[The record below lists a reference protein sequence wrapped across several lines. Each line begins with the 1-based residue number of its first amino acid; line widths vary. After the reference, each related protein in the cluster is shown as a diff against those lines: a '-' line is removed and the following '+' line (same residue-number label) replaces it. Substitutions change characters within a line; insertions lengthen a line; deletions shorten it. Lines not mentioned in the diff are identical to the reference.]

1 MKKEIHELY
10 QLNQT
15 VLSDKKKCIFGT
27 GMHASQTFV
36 DLSAQGVMID
46 FFVDK
51 NVGDSQASYLGLPL
65 IKEEDLKGLD
75 VSVIIASTAWK
86 EIADRLIRRGVT
98 DLYVDLRRYGEV
110 EVQDGYLYSVGKFSM
125 RADTL
130 YILCPAGVG
139 DTLYVAAYAKAV
151 KKIHP
156 DMVKAC
162 LVTKESHACI
172 ADFFDGVDE
181 VIASDLLARQLDLY
195 SIATKTWY
203 LKNYIYGHFKKNLC
217 QTFDREYTEN
227 NTLSILSYYKKNIL
241 KIPEDSALDPFSY
254 KFKNSDGIGRTEKMR
269 NNPFVILMPYANTA
283 RMLPLKLWEKL
294 AAFFTEKEYIV
305 YTNVKDESER
315 PIAGTAALCENIYHM
330 VGICQESKLVI
341 SIRNGMCDVL
351 AMSKTPLLIL
361 DTDQEFYEKWN
372 TKQFSSTSIHIR
384 CFGKT
389 QEEMEEDLFDY
400 IKNINSG
407 KL

>member
-1 MKKEIHELY
+1 MKKEIQELY
-10 QLNQT
+10 QLNQAL
-15 VLSDKKKCIFGT
+15 LSDKKKCILGT

-36 DLSAQGVMID
+36 DLSVQGVTID

-51 NVGDSQASYLGLPL
+51 SIKDSQASYLGLPL
-65 IKEEDLKGLD
+65 IREEDLKGLD

-86 EIADRLIRRGVT
+86 EIADRLIRQGVT

-110 EVQDGYLYSVGKFSM
+110 EVQDGYLCSVGKLGM
-125 RADTL
+125 RANTL

-151 KKIHP
+151 KKVHP
-156 DMVKAC
+156 DMVRVC
-162 LVTKESHACI
+162 LITKENHACI

-217 QTFDREYTEN
+217 QTFDKEYTEN
-227 NTLSILSYYKKNIL
+227 NMLPILSYYKKNIL
-241 KIPEDSALDPFSY
+241 KIPEDSALDSFSY
-254 KFKNSDGIGRTEKMR
+254 RFKNSDGTGRTEKTGSD
-269 NNPFVILMPYANTA
+269 PFVILMPYANTA

-294 AAFFTEKEYIV
+294 AAFFTEKGYRV
-305 YTNVKDESER
+305 YTNGKDDSER
-315 PIAGTAALCENIYHM
+315 PIAGTVALCENIYHM
-330 VGICQESKLVI
+330 VGICRESKLVI
-341 SIRNGMCDVL
+341 SVRNGMCDVL

-372 TKQFSSTSIHIR
+372 TRQFSKTSIHIR
-384 CFGKT
+384 CFGRT

-400 IKNINSG
+400 IKYIDAG
-407 KL
+407 K